1 MGVCW
6 VMIGLGYY
14 VVSLLVLIVKYV
26 FYNKWYLDDFNE
38 GKFEYYMFLLVGFML
53 INLVVFLYLVVR
65 YWYVDYGEGFEN
77 DGYCVFVCV
86 RVLLFV
92 IVVKVE
98 IDVCF

>member
-26 FYNKWYLDDFNE
+26 FYNKWYLDDFNN
-38 GKFEYYMFLLVGFML
+38 GIFEYYMFLLVGFML

-65 YWYVDYGEGFEN
+65 YWYVGDGFEN

>member
-26 FYNKWYLDDFNE
+26 FYNKWYLDDFNN
-38 GKFEYYMFLLVGFML
+38 GIFEYYMFLLVGFML

-65 YWYVDYGEGFEN
+65 YWYVGEGFEN

>member
-26 FYNKWYLDDFNE
+26 FYNKWYLDDFNN
-38 GKFEYYMFLLVGFML
+38 GIFEYYMFLLVGFML

-65 YWYVDYGEGFEN
+65 YWYVGEGFEN
-77 DGYCVFVCV
+77 DGYCVFVFI